1 MADVEE
7 TLADLTIEE
16 EKEDV
21 ALPLDSKGSEGGVSY
36 ENCFVGSFFTTS
48 VVHLQSMRSALAN
61 DCGGGHWSFNS
72 HLLIMHRLKGGGDPM
87 VVPLFTMDFWVL
99 VHDLPHGFMS
109 EMVAKQLSNFVGHFL
124 EYDMKAISL
133 GKKIV
138 LANGRQAYVR
148 FEYEKKNKTL
158 NWGGASLYELQ
169 LGEWRRHRKADLVEN
184 NVIQNNTGWA
194 SSVGLHSRASAGP
207 IGGLIQSH
215 TTRLQH
221 VDWDNDMCNVG
232 DDRLILHM
240 DGLKRHQALLSGAA
254 SHHETLK
261 LERSGLGESSD
272 CTSPST
278 CA

>member
-16 EKEDV
+16 EKEEV

-87 VVPLFTMDFWVL
+87 VVPLFTVDFWVL
-99 VHDLPHGFMS
+99 VHDLPYDFMF

-124 EYDMKAISL
+124 EYPLKSR
-133 GKKIV
+133 KKIM

-148 FEYEKKNKTL
+148 FEYEKLTLFCFLCGMFGYGRAFVLFGFFRKNKTL

-169 LGEWRRHRKADLVEN
+169 LGEWRRHRKDNLVEN

-194 SSVGLHSRASAGP
+194 SSVGLHTRAFAGP

-221 VDWDNDMCNVG
+221 VYWDNDMCNVG

-240 DGLKRHQALLSGAA
+240 DGLKRHQVQ
-254 SHHETLK
+254 
-261 LERSGLGESSD
+261 
-272 CTSPST
+272 
-278 CA
+278 